1 MFAIGHVC
9 IEYPTE
15 FYLSTRDCQTES
27 KAENA
32 EKKDNE
38 IPRGKDI
45 LRKVKILLKQICCID
60 TAQWYK
66 V

>member
-1 MFAIGHVC
+1 MFAIGHAC

-32 EKKDNE
+32 EKK
-38 IPRGKDI
+38 G
-45 LRKVKILLKQICCID
+45 
-60 TAQWYK
+60 QWNSQREGRS
-66 V
+66 